1 MNKDERLLYGAEAEL
16 VAIEILKL
24 HKHDV
29 ISTKEKY
36 GDKWSPLID
45 LREGDLHNLTRDIL
59 CDVKRTSCSLKSIRE
74 FTGHGFWIFNH
85 YLTEYVYIGT
95 SEMQNIILPA
105 LRKKKKVVQLSS
117 GDYGIKYKDILKSKE
132 IIRVIPTPHSVLKK
146 LVDEGNLRN
155 PHTLFKK

>member
-1 MNKDERLLYGAEAEL
+1 MDSKEERLLYGAEAEL

-24 HKHDV
+24 HKHEV

-59 CDVKRTSCSLKSIRE
+59 CDVKRVSCSLKSIRE

-85 YLTEYVYIGT
+85 WLTESIYVGT

-105 LRKKKKVVQLSS
+105 IRKKKKVVKLSS
-117 GDYGIKYKDILKSKE
+117 GDYGIKYKDILTVKE
-132 IIRVIPTPHSVLKK
+132 WVRITPTPRSVLQDLVKEGK
-146 LVDEGNLRN
+146 LRE
-155 PHTLFKK
+155 PKALFK